1 MSQVLVGMDWTSPL
15 KKPKKT
21 KEEKDKEEF
30 KKVKCVVPAATV
42 KKVTGV
48 SQVDEVQ
55 CRWMERWID
64 QLVRENSYPP
74 QLRGA
79 DFYSLLGTFFSGDE
93 ALRILERAR
102 GDFARAFPLT
112 QKTKEDDL
120 SWLAA
125 VLRLDAAA
133 LKDLPQNYLV

>member
-1 MSQVLVGMDWTSPL
+1 MEWTSPL

-21 KEEKDKEEF
+21 KEEKDKEDF
-30 KKVKCVVPAATV
+30 KKVKCVIPAATV
-42 KKVTGV
+42 KKVTGITA
-48 SQVDEVQ
+48 VDDVQ
-55 CRWMERWID
+55 CRWMERWVD

-79 DFYSLLGTFFSGDE
+79 DFYSLLGSYFNGDT
-93 ALRILERAR
+93 ALAILERAR

-112 QKTKEDDL
+112 QKTNEDDL
-120 SWLAA
+120 GWLSA

-133 LKDLPQNYLV
+133 LKDLPQNYLL

>member
-1 MSQVLVGMDWTSPL
+1 MDWTSPL